1 MAAPSSHPGN
11 GPHFSPEAAR
21 AVFRRAAEH
30 QEMARAAQADADG
43 FSLAEL
49 QSIGAEA
56 GIDPTYIAAAAAE
69 VQTDSTTE
77 DVPWWYAGSPTVEV
91 EAVVPGPVTDG
102 PVWAALVRELRT
114 TFGADGVATQLGNA
128 LEWSFEPPMGGEST
142 RVDVTPEP
150 HGTRIRITRSKLSTA
165 RMGAMLGGMFGVS
178 GLVLGALILGI
189 KGFDLAGLAFMLAL
203 WVVGAAIAGLN
214 IPVHRAAVRR
224 EQEQFDRLMDR
235 LELIVLKANTPPAQT
250 TAAQAPEPNRL
261 AQDVSA
267 LDAPPTETVNGT
279 RERARS

>member
-1 MAAPSSHPGN
+1 
-11 GPHFSPEAAR
+11 
-21 AVFRRAAEH
+21 
-30 QEMARAAQADADG
+30 
-43 FSLAEL
+43 
-49 QSIGAEA
+49 
-56 GIDPTYIAAAAAE
+56 
-69 VQTDSTTE
+69 
-77 DVPWWYAGSPTVEV
+77 
-91 EAVVPGPVTDG
+91 
-102 PVWAALVRELRT
+102 
-114 TFGADGVATQLGNA
+114 
-128 LEWSFEPPMGGEST
+128 
-142 RVDVTPEP
+142 VTPEP

-250 TAAQAPEPNRL
+250 AAQAPEANNRFT
-261 AQDVSA
+261 QDVSA
-267 LDAPPTETVNGT
+267 FDAPPAETVNGT